1 MRIRMIEPRRT
12 RIDGVD
18 LSVFH
23 PGHAYEVDPS
33 IATYLIV
40 SGVAEQCSEDAPA
53 LVIRTS
59 EVMGGV
65 FAGGAAGVADVAD
78 DREDDEGPGAA

>member
-12 RIDGVD
+12 TIDGVD
-18 LSVFH
+18 LSIFH

-40 SGVAEQCSEDAPA
+40 SGVAEPCSDDAPA

-59 EVMGGV
+59 EVMVGV
-65 FAGGAAGVADVAD
+65 FAGGAAAAADVAD